1 MTPDDIRRAKLYARS
16 AAYAE
21 AQGHEKLAQTFK
33 MRGIAIAGSHWPAL
47 YADRD
52 QDGVS
57 NQLPDEPAAEAPKAT
72 KGKRQD
78 AAALAVR
85 CPQCHRAPG
94 ERCANYTGTACAPHS
109 ARKAL
114 AAETAAE
121 DAHRDAN
128 QD

>member
-21 AQGHEKLAQTFK
+21 AQGNAKLSQALAV
-33 MRGIAIAGSHWPAL
+33 RGIAIAGATWPAL

-52 QDGVS
+52 RDGVS
-57 NQLPDEPAAEAPKAT
+57 NQLPDEPEAEEKPKKPR
-72 KGKRQD
+72 KGKTRD
-78 AAALAVR
+78 HA
-85 CPQCHRAPG
+85 
-94 ERCANYTGTACAPHS
+94 ERD
-109 ARKAL
+109 
-114 AAETAAE
+114 AE

>member
-1 MTPDDIRRAKLYARS
+1 VTAADIARAKLYARS

-21 AQGHEKLAQTFK
+21 AQGNPKLAATFTR
-33 MRGIAIAGSHWPAL
+33 RGIAIAGDHWPHL

-52 QDGVS
+52 RDGVS
-57 NQLPDEPAAEAPKAT
+57 NQPPEAPPAAAEKPT
-72 KGKRQD
+72 KGKREN

-85 CPQCHRAPG
+85 CPECQRGPG
-94 ERCANYTGTACAPHS
+94 VKCTNYTGATCAPHS

-114 AAETAAE
+114 AE
-121 DAHRDAN
+121 DASRAAN